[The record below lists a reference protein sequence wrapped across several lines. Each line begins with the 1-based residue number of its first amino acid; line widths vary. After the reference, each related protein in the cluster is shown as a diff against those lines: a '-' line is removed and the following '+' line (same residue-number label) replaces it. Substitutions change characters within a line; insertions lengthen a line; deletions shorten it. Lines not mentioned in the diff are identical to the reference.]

1 MRLAP
6 PLGEYPVVE
15 LRRYVLHDC
24 VRERFATYF
33 ESLFPEAFQALGALV
48 FGLFFERND
57 PSRFTFL
64 RAFPDMDTRLAV
76 CTAMYDGPLWREHRD
91 TMNAMIVDY
100 TDVLLLKPVSPGRG
114 LLLLP
119 AVDVVEEAGGA
130 RGVFV
135 AQVFPAEAGRA
146 ADLADRAEQAFAGY
160 RAAGAR
166 EAGVLVTLDVPNN
179 FPRHPIREDGHYL
192 VWLGL
197 VENDAA
203 LAPLRAA
210 AEHALPALASTG
222 LLRGAPE
229 LIVMDPAR
237 RSRLRWL
244 DEWSPAAA
252 ALSPPRAAA
261 ARP

>member
-15 LRRYVLHDC
+15 LRRYVLHDG